1 MDPFPVRRKH
11 LLIPHYAWSCFRSF
25 FSQPLLPNA
34 LITEQSGSLRGVLVS
49 LSQCNPSL
57 VAVLSPRHSPLSLA
71 GPRPTHI
78 TLPPVA
84 LATLPQPRQPLLQWA
99 SEGSV
104 HSPLLIPVTLSPM
117 RHPQR
122 AGISSTRLAIMSDLA
137 VPAGTLRT
145 RPNPQIPPA
154 RYVHLGATVPTQPR
168 SQFWTITKNIERI
181 PLSAHRAISDQT
193 SPLPGCS

>member
-34 LITEQSGSLRGVLVS
+34 LITEQSGSLRGLLVS

-57 VAVLSPRHSPLSLA
+57 VAILSPRHSPLSLA
-71 GPRPTHI
+71 GSRPTHI

-84 LATLPQPRQPLLQWA
+84 LATLPQPPQPLLQWA

-104 HSPLLIPVTLSPM
+104 YSPLLIPVTLSPM
-117 RHPQR
+117 RHPQH

-137 VPAGTLRT
+137 VPTGTLRA
-145 RPNPQIPPA
+145 RPNPQILQL
-154 RYVHLGATVPTQPR
+154 V
-168 SQFWTITKNIERI
+168 
-181 PLSAHRAISDQT
+181 IS
-193 SPLPGCS
+193 SPGCHSSKPAKVTVLDYHQEY